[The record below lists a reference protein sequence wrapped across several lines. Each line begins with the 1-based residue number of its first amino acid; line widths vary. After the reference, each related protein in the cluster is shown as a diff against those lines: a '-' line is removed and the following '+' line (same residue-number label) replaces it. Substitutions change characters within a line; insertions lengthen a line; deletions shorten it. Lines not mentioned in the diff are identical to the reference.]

1 MASGGDLCFT
11 GSEHEE
17 SSSSSAERIAGA
29 VANAVRQRLS
39 SALSS
44 PASQSAPADQNVAT
58 TSQGRPMCSFPV
70 CLIVEC
76 LIQTPFH
83 YFQVEDKLFSAVLSL
98 RAKQL
103 LKKESCHLLLLS
115 RKVAGCH
122 GRHPTKSPIMSVI
135 FFVCQEVG

>member
-1 MASGGDLCFT
+1 MASGGDLRFT

-17 SSSSSAERIAGA
+17 SSSSSTERIAGA
-29 VANAVRQRLS
+29 VANAVRQSLS

-44 PASQSAPADQNVAT
+44 PASQSAPANQNVAT

-70 CLIVEC
+70 CLIVER
-76 LIQTPFH
+76 LIQTPFQ
-83 YFQVEDKLFSAVLSL
+83 YFQVEDKLFSAVLLL

-103 LKKESCHLLLLS
+103 LKKESCHLLLS
-115 RKVAGCH
+115 RKVAWCH

-135 FFVCQEVG
+135 LFVCQEVG